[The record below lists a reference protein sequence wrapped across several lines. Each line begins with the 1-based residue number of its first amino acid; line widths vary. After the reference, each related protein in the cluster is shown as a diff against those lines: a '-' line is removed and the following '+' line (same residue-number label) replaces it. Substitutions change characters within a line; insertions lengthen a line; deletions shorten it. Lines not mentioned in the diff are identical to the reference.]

1 MTQNIVVFE
10 NVSKSFGDI
19 QALRDISFALRKG
32 GVMALLGPNGAGKS
46 TALSLLMGMWQPDT
60 GRVHLFGLPPGSVD
74 VLRKL
79 GLTPQETDFP
89 PELTP
94 RELLRFATAHYRA
107 PEDVETLI
115 VRFGLTAF
123 AERRTAGFSGGQK
136 RRLALAMAFAGRPQ
150 LVLLD
155 EPTTGLDPEARKVF
169 HAIIRE
175 YVAEHGGTV
184 LLTSH
189 DWEEI
194 SRLADHIVMIDAG
207 RVVVDGGVGE
217 IRKAVGLARMSL
229 VLARDEAALPS
240 GFHKCDGHWE
250 YVGTDTDAMLHRLL
264 VDRVPFHD
272 LRITPLGLE
281 EALDLYRQDDTS
293 NPTEAR

>member
-1 MTQNIVVFE
+1 MTQDIVVFE
-10 NVSKSFGDI
+10 NVSKSFGAI
-19 QALRDISFALRKG
+19 QALHDISFAMRKG
-32 GVMALLGPNGAGKS
+32 RVMVLLGPNGAGKS
-46 TALSLLMGMWQPDT
+46 TALSLLMGMRRPDA
-60 GRVHLFGLPPGSVD
+60 GRVRLFDLPPGSGS

-94 RELLRFATAHYRA
+94 RELLRFATAHYRT
-107 PEDVETLI
+107 PEDVEKL
-115 VRFGLTAF
+115 VERFGLTAF
-123 AERRTAGFSGGQK
+123 ADRRTAGFSGGQK

-155 EPTTGLDPEARKVF
+155 EPTTGLDPEARKGF
-169 HAIIRE
+169 HTIIRDH
-175 YVAEHGGTV
+175 VAEQGGTV

-194 SRLADHIVMIDAG
+194 SRLADHIVMMDAG
-207 RVVVDGGVGE
+207 RVVVDGSVDE

-229 VLARDEAALPS
+229 ACTREEAILPPVFRKRD
-240 GFHKCDGHWE
+240 GYWE
-250 YVGTDTDAMLHRLL
+250 YVGADTDAMLHRLL
-264 VDRVPFHD
+264 VDRVPFRD

-281 EALDLYRQDDTS
+281 EALDIYRRTDRTD
-293 NPTEAR
+293 PTEAS